1 MSNHSMKL
9 YYEDGIPFHG
19 IFREIPMPGQAGKE
33 KLSPIYTINEKAD
46 SLPSAHEIYMESLTE
61 YAAAMKLVGTWKYW
75 KGMIKSSVRIRKL
88 VNDWREEKL
97 LIDQNKARELMWKA
111 AEGGNA
117 SAARFLL
124 ESKKEESVQKRAQKQ
139 LDEKDASESEL
150 IRGSIER
157 LHTLKVV

>member
-1 MSNHSMKL
+1 MEL
-9 YYEDGIPFHG
+9 YYTDGMPFHG
-19 IFREIPMPGQAGKE
+19 IFREIPMPGQTGKE

-46 SLPSAHEIYMESLTE
+46 SLPSAHEIYMNSLTE
-61 YAAAMKLVGTWKYW
+61 YEAAMKLVGTWKYW

-97 LIDQNKARELMWKA
+97 LIDQNRARELMWQA
-111 AEGGNA
+111 AQKGNA

-124 ESKKEESVQKRAQKQ
+124 ESKKEEAVQKKVQKQ
-139 LDEKDASESEL
+139 LDEKDANEIDV